1 MSNLIDSAK
10 DGVVDVIEKFTTP
23 ADRAGATV
31 DRVGNMDKAGVSK
44 KTIAQQLTDNDRCG
58 QTFEAHEIPT
68 IRKIFN
74 QSLVAP
80 GITAKQARA
89 LIQDQ
94 AIADK
99 ANEVPEQGHLP
110 AQ

>member
-1 MSNLIDSAK
+1 MNKLINTAK
-10 DGVVDVIEKFTTP
+10 DGVVDTIEKFTTP

-31 DRVGNMDKAGVSK
+31 DRAGNMDKAGVSK
-44 KTIAQQLTDNDRCG
+44 KTIAQQLTDNDRFG
-58 QTFEAHEIPT
+58 QTFDASEIPT
-68 IRKIFN
+68 IRKLYN
-74 QSLVAP
+74 QSQAAP

-99 ANEVPEQGHLP
+99 ANEVPGQGHLP
-110 AQ
+110 A